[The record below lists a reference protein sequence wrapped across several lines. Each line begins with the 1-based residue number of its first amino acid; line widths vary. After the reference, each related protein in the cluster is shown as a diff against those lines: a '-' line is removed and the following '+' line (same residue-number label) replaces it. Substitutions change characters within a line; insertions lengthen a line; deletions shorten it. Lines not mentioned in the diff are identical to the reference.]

1 MENVAEN
8 EETYLN
14 SSQKRPPRITG
25 GGSGIYCCVPQC
37 GSASY
42 DKHKQKSGIG
52 FFKFPE
58 NVALFKVWKKT
69 IGQYRR
75 KGGADTFEI
84 KKTTRIC
91 EFHFQAKEIKV
102 SLGVGRKTLVEG
114 AVPSIFPSKRKEERP
129 TRKPPA
135 DRKSNISVAARIGQV
150 VEGGETEMDIE
161 EPAFEITSSMPFA
174 CDECK
179 KHEAI
184 ITDLK
189 KENEALRK
197 ENAELKAEKSLT
209 NFSYDNISLKEH
221 LFKSLTGLPKAS
233 FDTLWNFVDPGEHC
247 EKLMFHDSLRRG
259 DDIVSPGRSEEN
271 KKKNI
276 FTFKKLF

>member
-58 NVALFKVWKKT
+58 NVALFKVWKEA

-75 KGGADTFEI
+75 KGGAGTFEI

-91 EFHFQAKEIKV
+91 KFHFQAKEIKV
-102 SLGVGRKTLVEG
+102 FLGVERKTLVEG
-114 AVPSIFPSKRKEERP
+114 AIPLIFLSKRKE
-129 TRKPPA
+129 TYMK
-135 DRKSNISVAARIGQV
+135 
-150 VEGGETEMDIE
+150 
-161 EPAFEITSSMPFA
+161 
-174 CDECK
+174 
-179 KHEAI
+179 
-184 ITDLK
+184 
-189 KENEALRK
+189 
-197 ENAELKAEKSLT
+197 
-209 NFSYDNISLKEH
+209 
-221 LFKSLTGLPKAS
+221 
-233 FDTLWNFVDPGEHC
+233 
-247 EKLMFHDSLRRG
+247 
-259 DDIVSPGRSEEN
+259 VSC
-271 KKKNI
+271 
-276 FTFKKLF
+276 